1 MLLTYMVKHAINY
14 SMNNITTK
22 QRVQVI
28 KGTSYVYEDNP
39 YWDSTKQQTRH
50 KRKYIGKLDEEGRFI
65 PNLFYSTALELRS
78 LQQEQP
84 RSKSSPVGTYF
95 GATYLLQA
103 IAEKTGIREDLQ
115 EAFPADYQ
123 KILSL
128 ANYLAMESDSP
139 MYRFSHWGVKHWHPY
154 GQELGSQRISELF
167 ATLAEEA
174 RMRFFRSQKERR
186 GEKEHLA
193 YDTTSISS
201 YSQLMNH
208 VKYGYNKD
216 GDSLPQINLA
226 LVFGQESMMPI
237 YYRKLPGNITDV
249 TTVRKLL
256 LDIDYLGFRKVKLV
270 MDRGFYSAGNLNALF
285 QQHYKFL
292 IAGKSKV
299 RWIGEHID
307 AVRQS
312 IQHFSCYEEEQEVYQ
327 STTMTTWPYEEQD
340 PQGQLLQSV
349 PRRIYV
355 HVYYNGQRAEEEK
368 QSFLKDLADLKSCLQ
383 EGNCAPNQE
392 EMRDTFFYCKTSPKR
407 GWRVTSN
414 EVAIQEHMKT
424 FGYFVLLSNEI
435 KDPSLALSIYR
446 NKDLIEK
453 SFGNLKNRLNMKR
466 ALVSSSESL
475 DGKLFVQFVALML
488 VSYIHKVMKEHKLYK
503 NYSMS
508 ALLDELDLIERFNYS
523 GKQTHCSEMTKKQ
536 EYIYA
541 CFGVASPSML

>member
-1 MLLTYMVKHAINY
+1 
-14 SMNNITTK
+14 MNNKIDK

-28 KGTSYVYEDNP
+28 KGTSYVYEDSP

-50 KRKYIGKLDEEGRFI
+50 KRKYIGKLDGMGRFI
-65 PNLFYSTALELRS
+65 PNLAYSTTLELTS
-78 LQQEQP
+78 LKQQQEQP
-84 RSKSSPVGTYF
+84 KDKAASSPRGTFY
-95 GATYLLQA
+95 GATYLLQEM
-103 IAEKTGIREDLQ
+103 AEKTGIREDLQ
-115 EAFPADYQ
+115 KAFPDDYQ

-128 ANYLAMESDSP
+128 ANYLVMESDSP
-139 MYRFSHWGVKHWHPY
+139 MYRFSHWRVKHWHPY

-167 ATLAEEA
+167 ATMKEES
-174 RMRFFRSQKERR
+174 RMSFFRSQKERR

-201 YSQLMNH
+201 YSQLIPH

-216 GDSLPQINLA
+216 GDTLPQINLA

-256 LDIDYLGFRKVKLV
+256 LDFDYMGFKKVKLV
-270 MDRGFYSAGNLNALF
+270 MDRGFYSASNLNALF

-307 AVRQS
+307 AVRES
-312 IQHFSCYEEEQEVYQ
+312 IQRFSCYEEEQEVYQ
-327 STTMTTWPYEEQD
+327 STTMTTWPYEEQKT
-340 PQGQLLQSV
+340 QGQDVPCS

-368 QSFLKDLADLKSCLQ
+368 QSFLKDLADLKTCLQ
-383 EGNCAPNQE
+383 EGNCSPSRQE
-392 EMRDTFFYCKTSPKR
+392 TAEMFFHCKVSPKR
-407 GWRVTSN
+407 GWKVTSN
-414 EVAIQEHMKT
+414 EAAIQEHMKS

-435 KDPSLALSIYR
+435 KNPSLALSIYR

-488 VSYIHKVMKEHKLYK
+488 VSSIHKVMKEHKLYK

-508 ALLDELDLIERFNYS
+508 ALLDDLDLIERFDYA
-523 GKQTHCSEMTKKQ
+523 KKHTHCSEMTKKQ

-541 CFGVASPSML
+541 CFGVTPPTML